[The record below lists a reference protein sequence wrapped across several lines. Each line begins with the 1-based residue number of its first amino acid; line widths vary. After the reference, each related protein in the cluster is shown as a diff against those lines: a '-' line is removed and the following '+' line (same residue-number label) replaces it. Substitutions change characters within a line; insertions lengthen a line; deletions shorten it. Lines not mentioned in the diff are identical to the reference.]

1 MTAALARPGSLNR
14 AESRRRFAMAADGR
28 LRFMLIGLLLIG
40 GVLLAR
46 IGQIVIGGFFTDA
59 HATVTAPYERADIVD
74 RNGVA
79 MARTITVQ
87 TIRVVKTRVMHD
99 PRVLANA
106 LATIFPETSAAT
118 FHARL
123 VMDPAAILGSEAT
136 PARIAAVVPMV
147 RRYRQDRNVANFAD
161 ALTALVPAKD
171 NAHWRQR
178 VISNS
183 AATIASRATLAQLN
197 AVNDLAEI
205 AFEYP
210 EQQRRLYPQGSIAA
224 HVLGFVIPGR
234 GGAMGVERAFNQQLT
249 APSTRGTALAL
260 SLDARVQ
267 AALDLELGNA
277 VTQLEAAG
285 GAALVLDVT
294 SGEVL
299 GMSSYPTF
307 DPNNVRF
314 ATPEAQWNGVTY
326 STFELGSS
334 FKPITM
340 AAAMD
345 AGVVTDL
352 SRRYDATRP
361 LIVGGH
367 PIRDSHPSN
376 RWLNVPET
384 LIHSSN
390 IVTAQIAD
398 RLGADR
404 LRATF
409 RSVGFDRRPSIE
421 LGERGMPQWATP
433 WGRTTTMTAGFGHS
447 ITVTP
452 LHLATAYA
460 ALVNGGMYHPPTI
473 IKRDPNAPVP
483 GHRVFTEATSSRMRQ
498 LLRLIVT
505 DGTGSRA
512 DAPGFLVGGKTG
524 SAERAV
530 GGRYVGNSV
539 VATFA
544 GVFPMNRP
552 RYVVLVMID
561 RPPGN
566 AYSMGQRTA
575 AYTAAPVV
583 RRTVQRIGPMLGIYP
598 DMRRDLDLSDLR
610 PLIWRPAG
618 DRAARRPAVAV
629 DAQ

>member
-1 MTAALARPGSLNR
+1 
-14 AESRRRFAMAADGR
+14 
-28 LRFMLIGLLLIG
+28 
-40 GVLLAR
+40 
-46 IGQIVIGGFFTDA
+46 VIA
-59 HATVTAPYERADIVD
+59 
-74 RNGVA
+74 
-79 MARTITVQ
+79 
-87 TIRVVKTRVMHD
+87 
-99 PRVLANA
+99 
-106 LATIFPETSAAT
+106 
-118 FHARL
+118 
-123 VMDPAAILGSEAT
+123 
-136 PARIAAVVPMV
+136 
-147 RRYRQDRNVANFAD
+147 
-161 ALTALVPAKD
+161 
-171 NAHWRQR
+171 
-178 VISNS
+178 NS

-197 AVNDLAEI
+197 AVNDLSEI

-224 HVLGFVIPGR
+224 HVLGFVTPGR
-234 GGAMGVERAFNQQLT
+234 GGAMGVERSFNQRLT

-260 SLDARVQ
+260 SLDTRVQ

-299 GMSSYPTF
+299 AMSSYPTF

-361 LIVGGH
+361 LMVGGH

-409 RSVGFDRRPSIE
+409 RSVGFDRRPTIE
-421 LGERGMPQWATP
+421 LAERGMPQWATP

-473 IKRDPNAPVP
+473 IKRDANAPVP

-505 DGTGSRA
+505 DGTGARA